1 MSVRLRF
8 ASTVVCFASLRSA
21 DISKGRARRASL
33 VLMLTFGDVLMRGGS
48 GRLSGL
54 VLAAA
59 LAASSATAQP
69 APTLAAGVDAVEL
82 YLVDA
87 PPAAARAMDIVV
99 AALSAQRGRPVKPV
113 RADASAFASSRA
125 SLRLVATTSL
135 AKIPGLVVALPL
147 DEAMRIRNRQSRR
160 ELLRVT
166 PEGSLVALELAAG
179 PPPTLVLQWGRGADA
194 TTLESFA
201 LRATERGR
209 FPDFVG
215 AVVIGDGADVVM
227 LRFGPGGVDA
237 RPERLTAWERYFVEH
252 RPWWFLF
259 ASALIVGALVV
270 TWKRLGRRPL
280 VSPPPVAAPTVQGV
294 RS

>member
-69 APTLAAGVDAVEL
+69 APTLAGVDAVEL

-113 RADASAFASSRA
+113 RAEASAFAGSRA
-125 SLRLVATTSL
+125 SLRLVATTSP

-147 DEAMRIRNRQSRR
+147 NEAMRIRNRQSRR

-179 PPPTLVLQWGRGADA
+179 PPPTLVLQWGQGADA

-280 VSPPPVAAPTVQGV
+280 VSPPPVAPTVQGV